1 MGGKIKQYYDIKFPF
16 TSNNEDGFFIDL
28 NKSIKDK
35 VASQIAHLIL
45 TNKGTRL
52 RMPDFGTN
60 LMKFIFEQ
68 NDSLSWQGVENEIKE
83 CVSKYIPNVL
93 INEVV
98 VVRDTGDDNTILI
111 DVKYSVND
119 GRKIEGYRMAIKL

>member
-1 MGGKIKQYYDIKFPF
+1 
-16 TSNNEDGFFIDL
+16 
-28 NKSIKDK
+28 
-35 VASQIAHLIL
+35 
-45 TNKGTRL
+45 
-52 RMPDFGTN
+52 MPDFGTN
-60 LMKFIFEQ
+60 LVKFIFEQ

>member
-1 MGGKIKQYYDIKFPF
+1 MAGKIKQYYDIKFPF

-52 RMPDFGTN
+52 RKPDFGTN
-60 LMKFIFEQ
+60 LTRYIFEQ
-68 NDSLSWQGVENEIKE
+68 NDSLTWENVENDIKE
-83 CVSKYIPNVL
+83 NVSKYIPNAN

-98 VVRDTGDDNTILI
+98 VVRDTTNDNTILI
-111 DVKYSVND
+111 DVKYSVNT
-119 GRKIEGYRMAIKL
+119 GRGVEGYRMAIKL